1 MKILLV
7 EDNKKISENIRKY
20 LELEWFEVDIEYD
33 GLSGLNK
40 ALDND
45 FDIIILDVMMPKMDG
60 MEVCK
65 NIRKRKE
72 VPIII
77 ATAKWELEN
86 KLEWFDFGA
95 DDYIVK
101 PFDMDE
107 LVARIKAIMKRKQKF
122 STFMFG
128 NIKILL
134 EKKQAFKDNKEVK
147 LTLKE
152 FQILE
157 YLMANYNMNVS
168 RADIIEDVWGW
179 DALFE
184 RDDKLDVYIS
194 NIRRKL
200 NKKLITTIKGFGY
213 KIEKN

>member
-7 EDNKKISENIRKY
+7 EDNKQISENIRKY
-20 LELEWFEVDIEYD
+20 LELEWYEVHPEYD
-33 GLSGLNK
+33 GQAGLDK
-40 ALDND
+40 ALEDE
-45 FDIIILDVMMPKMDG
+45 FDLIILDIMMPKMDG
-60 MEVCK
+60 MEVCQ

-72 VPIII
+72 VPIIM
-77 ATAKWELEN
+77 ATAKGEIED
-86 KLEWFDFGA
+86 KLDGFDYGA

-101 PFDMDE
+101 PFDMNE
-107 LVARIKAIMKRKQKF
+107 LVARIKAILKRKNKF
-122 STFMFG
+122 SAFVFE

-134 EKKQAFKDNKEVK
+134 DKKQAFKDNKEVK

-157 YLMANYNMNVS
+157 YLMANYNMDVS
-168 RADIIEDVWGW
+168 RADIIEDVWWGN
-179 DALFE
+179 ALFE

-200 NKKLITTIKGFGY
+200 DKKLITTIKGFGY
-213 KIEKN
+213 KIEKS